1 MKKTLNNV
9 VVLILFLK
17 NNSYII
23 DSSNVLFVHMMLMNS
38 GCNLVINLGETYLA
52 TENGN
57 KN

>member
-23 DSSNVLFVHMMLMNS
+23 DSSNVFFIHIILMDTYS
-38 GCNLVINLGETYLA
+38 KLLMNLGEVHLVT
-52 TENGN
+52 
-57 KN
+57 KNSNE